1 MMRHLADMQGEVLD
15 RMPRLEAV
23 EVAFEEAVGAVLA
36 ENVIAPESLPG
47 FENAAMDGFAVV
59 ASDVDRP
66 SVELEV
72 VDDVAAGSLPTATVM
87 SGTTARIMTGAPI
100 PPGADAIVPV
110 EVTEMTSEGRVRI
123 LEPAT
128 VGDHVRPVGGSVRV
142 GSLVFEAGLR
152 LRPPHVSVL
161 ASMGALPVVR
171 RRPIVAMMSTGDEL
185 VPPSTKTLERGA
197 IRDSNRT
204 LLRGLL
210 TELGS
215 EVRDYGIV
223 GDTPDSFEA
232 ALGEATDVADVV
244 VTSGGVSMGAYDV
257 VKLTLR
263 ERGTVDFLKIA
274 MQPGKPLGFGTVD
287 ETPFFG
293 LPGNPVSVFVSFEQF
308 MRPALLAMM
317 GAELLFRDRVPGILD
332 DGITTNPGKDVFVRV
347 TTDRDGDGRWHARS
361 SGGQSSNVLSALA
374 FADALA
380 VVPVG
385 VGRVEPGSTVDLE
398 MIHWPE
404 TRTREEALGDR

>member
-1 MMRHLADMQGEVLD
+1 MMRHLADMQAEVLD
-15 RMPRLEAV
+15 RIPRLGAI

-36 ENVIAPESLPG
+36 EDVIAPENLPG

-59 ASDVDRP
+59 ASDLDQP
-66 SVELEV
+66 SVELDV
-72 VDDVAAGSLPTATVM
+72 IDDVAAGSLPAAKIE
-87 SGTTARIMTGAPI
+87 SGTAARIMTGAPI
-100 PPGADAIVPV
+100 PPGADAVVPV
-110 EVTEMTSEGRVRI
+110 EATSMTSEGRVRV

-128 VGDHVRPVGGSVRV
+128 VGDHVRPVGGSVRA

-161 ASMGALPVVR
+161 ASMGVLPLVR
-171 RRPIVAMMSTGDEL
+171 RRPIVAVMSTGDEL
-185 VPPSTKTLERGA
+185 VPPSTQVLEPGA

-210 TELGS
+210 TELGV

-223 GDTPDSFEA
+223 GDTSGSFEA
-232 ALGEATDVADVV
+232 ALGDATDGADVV

-263 ERGTVDFLKIA
+263 ELGTVDFLRIA

-308 MRPALLAMM
+308 VRPALLRMM
-317 GAELLFRDRVPGILD
+317 GAEHLFRDRVPGILD
-332 DGITTNPGKDVFVRV
+332 DGITTNPEKDVFVRV
-347 TTDRDGDGRWHARS
+347 TTDRDAGGRWHARV

-385 VGRVEPGSTVDLE
+385 VGRVEPGGTVDLE

-404 TRTREEALGDR
+404 SRTREEALGDR

>member
-1 MMRHLADMQGEVLD
+1 MQAEILESV
-15 RMPRLEAV
+15 PRLDAI
-23 EVAFEEAVGAVLA
+23 EVGLEDAVGSVLA
-36 ENVIAPESLPG
+36 EDVVAPEDLPG

-66 SVELEV
+66 PIELDV
-72 VDDVAAGSLPTATVM
+72 IDDVAAGSVSSATVKA
-87 SGTTARIMTGAPI
+87 GTAARIMTGAPI
-100 PPGADAIVPV
+100 PSGANAVVPV
-110 EVTEMTSEGRVRI
+110 EVTEVTSEGRVRI

-128 VGDHVRPVGGSVRV
+128 VGDHVRPVGGSVRA
-142 GSLVFEAGLR
+142 GSLVFESGLR

-161 ASMGALPVVR
+161 ASMGASPVVR
-171 RRPIVAMMSTGDEL
+171 RRPVVAMMSTGDEL
-185 VPPSTKTLERGA
+185 VPPSTRTLEPGA

-210 TELGS
+210 TDLGL

-223 GDTPDSFEA
+223 GDSPGSFEA
-232 ALGEATDVADVV
+232 ALDDATKGADVV

-263 ERGTVDFLKIA
+263 DRGTVDFLKIA

-287 ETPFFG
+287 GIPFFG
-293 LPGNPVSVFVSFEQF
+293 LPGNPVSVFVSFEQLV
-308 MRPALLAMM
+308 RPALLAMM
-317 GAELLFRDRVPGILD
+317 GADRLFRDRVPGSLG
-332 DGITTNPGKDVFVRV
+332 DGINTNPEKDVFVRV
-347 TTDRDGDGRWHARS
+347 TTGRDRDGRWHARS

-385 VGRVEPGSTVDLE
+385 VGRVEPGGTVELE

-404 TRTREEALGDR
+404 ARSREEALGDR

>member
-1 MMRHLADMQGEVLD
+1 MMRSLADMQAEVLD
-15 RMPRLEAV
+15 RMPRLKAV
-23 EVAFEEAVGAVLA
+23 EVALEDAVGSVLA
-36 ENVIAPESLPG
+36 EDVISPEDLPG

-59 ASDVDRP
+59 ASDVGRP
-66 SVELEV
+66 SVELDV
-72 VDDVAAGSLPTATVM
+72 IDDVAAGSVPLATVS
-87 SGTTARIMTGAPI
+87 SGTAVRIMTGAPI

-110 EVTEMTSEGRVRI
+110 EATDMTSDGRVRI

-128 VGDHVRPVGGSVRV
+128 AGDHVRPVGGSVRA

-161 ASMGALPVVR
+161 ASMGALPIVR
-171 RRPIVAMMSTGDEL
+171 RRPIVAVMSTGDEL
-185 VPPSTKTLERGA
+185 VPASTRRLEPGA

-210 TELGS
+210 NDLGV

-223 GDTPDSFEA
+223 GDTPGSFDA
-232 ALGEATDVADVV
+232 ALGDATDGTDVV

-263 ERGTVDFLKIA
+263 EQGTVDFLKIA

-287 ETPFFG
+287 DIPFFG

-308 MRPALLAMM
+308 VRPALLAMM
-317 GAELLFRDRVPGILD
+317 GAELLFRDRVPGVMD
-332 DGITTNPGKDVFVRV
+332 DGITTNPEKDVFVRV
-347 TTDRDGDGRWHARS
+347 TTDRDSEGRWHARS

-385 VGRVEPGSTVDLE
+385 VGRVEMGGTVDLE

-404 TRTREEALGDR
+404 TRTREEVLGDR

>member
-1 MMRHLADMQGEVLD
+1 MQAEVLESV
-15 RMPRLEAV
+15 PRLDAI
-23 EVAFEEAVGAVLA
+23 EVGLEDAVGSVLA
-36 ENVIAPESLPG
+36 EDVVAPEDLPG

-66 SVELEV
+66 SIELDV
-72 VDDVAAGSLPTATVM
+72 IDDVAAGSVSSATVTA
-87 SGTTARIMTGAPI
+87 GTAARIMTGAPI
-100 PPGADAIVPV
+100 PPGANAVVPV
-110 EVTEMTSEGRVRI
+110 EVTEVISEGRVRI

-128 VGDHVRPVGGSVRV
+128 VGDHVRPVGGSVRA
-142 GSLVFEAGLR
+142 GSLVFESGLR

-161 ASMGALPVVR
+161 ASMGARPVVR
-171 RRPIVAMMSTGDEL
+171 RRPVVAMMSTGDEL
-185 VPPSTKTLERGA
+185 VPPSTRTLEPGA

-210 TELGS
+210 TDLGL

-223 GDTPDSFEA
+223 GDSPGSFEA
-232 ALGEATDVADVV
+232 ALDDATKGADVV

-263 ERGTVDFLKIA
+263 DRGSVDFLKIA

-287 ETPFFG
+287 GIPFFG
-293 LPGNPVSVFVSFEQF
+293 LPGNPVSVFVSFEQL

-317 GAELLFRDRVPGILD
+317 GADRLFRDRVPGSLG
-332 DGITTNPGKDVFVRV
+332 DGINTNPEKDVFVRV
-347 TTDRDGDGRWHARS
+347 TTGRDSDGRWHARS

-374 FADALA
+374 FADALD

-385 VGRVEPGSTVDLE
+385 VGRVEPGGTVELE

-404 TRTREEALGDR
+404 ARSREEALGDR

>member
-1 MMRHLADMQGEVLD
+1 MRRLADMQAEVLD
-15 RMPRLEAV
+15 RMPRMEVVEASLDD
-23 EVAFEEAVGAVLA
+23 ALGSVLA
-36 ENVIAPESLPG
+36 EDVVAPENLPG
-47 FENAAMDGFAVV
+47 FKNAAMDGFAVV
-59 ASDVDRP
+59 ASDLNRP
-66 SVELEV
+66 SIELDI
-72 VDDVAAGSLPTATVM
+72 VDDVAAGSLPSATVT
-87 SGTTARIMTGAPI
+87 SGTAARIMTGAPI
-100 PPGADAIVPV
+100 PPGADAVVPV
-110 EVTEMTSEGRVRI
+110 EATEMISDRRVRI
-123 LEPAT
+123 LESAT
-128 VGDHVRPVGGSVRV
+128 SGDHVRPVGGSVRV

-161 ASMGALPVVR
+161 ASMGALPAVR

-185 VPPSTKTLERGA
+185 VPPSTKTLEPGA

-210 TELGS
+210 TDLGI
-215 EVRDYGIV
+215 EVRDYGII
-223 GDTPDSFEA
+223 GDTPGSFEK
-232 ALGEATDVADVV
+232 ALADATKGADVV

-257 VKLTLR
+257 VKITLR

-287 ETPFFG
+287 DVPFFG

-308 MRPALLAMM
+308 MRPALLAAM
-317 GAELLFRDRVPGILD
+317 GAERVFRDRVPGVLD
-332 DGITTNPGKDVFVRV
+332 DGITTNPEKDVFVRV
-347 TTDRDGDGRWHARS
+347 ATTRGADGRWHARS

-380 VVPVG
+380 VIPVG
-385 VGRVEPGSTVDLE
+385 VGRVEPGGTVDLE

-404 TRTREEALGDR
+404 ARTREEALGDR

>member
-1 MMRHLADMQGEVLD
+1 MMRHLADMQSEVLD

-36 ENVIAPESLPG
+36 EDVIAPESLPG

-66 SVELEV
+66 SVELDV
-72 VDDVAAGSLPTATVM
+72 IDDVAAGALPAATVT
-87 SGTTARIMTGAPI
+87 SGTAARIMTGAPI

-110 EVTEMTSEGRVRI
+110 EVTDITSEGRVRI

-161 ASMGALPVVR
+161 ASMGALPVAR

-185 VPPSTKTLERGA
+185 VPPSTQTLEPGA

-210 TELGS
+210 TELGA

-232 ALGEATDVADVV
+232 ALSNATEVADVV

-274 MQPGKPLGFGTVD
+274 MQPGKPFGFGTVD

-317 GAELLFRDRVPGILD
+317 GAEFLFRDRVPGILD

-347 TTDRDGDGRWHARS
+347 TTNRDGDGQWHARS

-374 FADALA
+374 FAGALA

-385 VGRVEPGSTVDLE
+385 VGRVEPGGTVGLE

>member
-1 MMRHLADMQGEVLD
+1 
-15 RMPRLEAV
+15 
-23 EVAFEEAVGAVLA
+23 
-36 ENVIAPESLPG
+36 
-47 FENAAMDGFAVV
+47 
-59 ASDVDRP
+59 
-66 SVELEV
+66 
-72 VDDVAAGSLPTATVM
+72 
-87 SGTTARIMTGAPI
+87 MTGAPI

-110 EVTEMTSEGRVRI
+110 EVTDITSEGRVRI

-128 VGDHVRPVGGSVRV
+128 VGDHVRPVGGSVRA

-185 VPPSTKTLERGA
+185 VPPSTQTLERGA
-197 IRDSNRT
+197 VRDSNRT

-210 TELGS
+210 TELGAD
-215 EVRDYGIV
+215 VRDYGIV

-232 ALGEATDVADVV
+232 ALGDATDVADVV

-263 ERGTVDFLKIA
+263 DRGSVDFLRIA

-287 ETPFFG
+287 EIPFFG

-317 GAELLFRDRVPGILD
+317 GAEFLFRDRVPGILD

-347 TTDRDGDGRWHARS
+347 TTNHDGDGQWHARS

-374 FADALA
+374 FAGALA

-385 VGRVEPGSTVDLE
+385 VGRVEPGGTVGLE

>member
-1 MMRHLADMQGEVLD
+1 MRHLADMQGEVLD

-36 ENVIAPESLPG
+36 EDVIAPESLPG

-66 SVELEV
+66 SVELDV
-72 VDDVAAGSLPTATVM
+72 IDDVAAGSLPTATVT
-87 SGTTARIMTGAPI
+87 SGTAARIMTGAPI

-110 EVTEMTSEGRVRI
+110 EVTDMTSEGRVRI
-123 LEPAT
+123 LEPST

-152 LRPPHVSVL
+152 LRPPHVSVM

-185 VPPSTKTLERGA
+185 VPPSTQTLEPGA
-197 IRDSNRT
+197 VRDSNRT

-210 TELGS
+210 TELGA

-223 GDTPDSFEA
+223 GDTPDSFKA
-232 ALGEATDVADVV
+232 ALGDATDVADVV

-332 DGITTNPGKDVFVRV
+332 DGITTNSGKDVFVRV
-347 TTDRDGDGRWHARS
+347 TTNRDGDGRWHARS

-385 VGRVEPGSTVDLE
+385 VGRVEPGGTVDLE

>member
-1 MMRHLADMQGEVLD
+1 MMRRLADMQTEVLD
-15 RMPRLEAV
+15 RMPLLAAV
-23 EVAFEEAVGAVLA
+23 ETSLEGAVGSVLA
-36 ENVIAPESLPG
+36 EDVISPENLPG

-59 ASDVDRP
+59 ASDVRRP
-66 SVELEV
+66 PVDLDII
-72 VDDVAAGSLPTATVM
+72 DDVAAGSLPSATVTP
-87 SGTTARIMTGAPI
+87 GTVARIMTGAPI

-110 EVTEMTSEGRVRI
+110 EATDVTSEGRVRI

-128 VGDHVRPVGGSVRV
+128 VGDHVRPVGGSVRA

-152 LRPPHVSVL
+152 LRPPHVSVM

-171 RRPIVAMMSTGDEL
+171 RQPIVAVMSTGDEL
-185 VPPSTKTLERGA
+185 VPPSTKTLEPGA

-210 TELGS
+210 TELGV

-223 GDTPDSFEA
+223 GDTPGSFESALDDA
-232 ALGEATDVADVV
+232 ADGADVV

-257 VKLTLR
+257 VKLALR
-263 ERGTVDFLKIA
+263 ERGTVDFMKIA
-274 MQPGKPLGFGTVD
+274 MQPGKPLGFGTVAD
-287 ETPFFG
+287 VPFFG

-308 MRPALLAMM
+308 VRPAILAMM
-317 GAELLFRDRVPGILD
+317 GAEFLFRDRVPGILD
-332 DGITTNPGKDVFVRV
+332 DGITTNPEKDVFVRV
-347 TTDRDGDGRWHARS
+347 TADRDREGRWHARS

-374 FADALA
+374 FAGALA
-380 VVPVG
+380 VVPLG
-385 VGRVEPGSTVDLE
+385 VGRVEPGGTVDLE

-404 TRTREEALGDR
+404 TRTREEVLGDR

>member
-1 MMRHLADMQGEVLD
+1 MMRRLADMQTEVLD
-15 RMPRLEAV
+15 RMPLLAAV
-23 EVAFEEAVGAVLA
+23 ETSLEGAVGSVLA
-36 ENVIAPESLPG
+36 EDVISPENLPG

-59 ASDVDRP
+59 ASDVRRP
-66 SVELEV
+66 PVDLDII
-72 VDDVAAGSLPTATVM
+72 DDVAAGSLPSATVTP
-87 SGTTARIMTGAPI
+87 GTVARIMTGAPI

-110 EVTEMTSEGRVRI
+110 EATDVTSEGRVRI

-128 VGDHVRPVGGSVRV
+128 VGDHVRPVGGSVRA

-152 LRPPHVSVL
+152 LRPPHVSVM

-171 RRPIVAMMSTGDEL
+171 RQPIVAVMSTGDEL
-185 VPPSTKTLERGA
+185 VPPSTKTLEPGA

-210 TELGS
+210 TELGV

-223 GDTPDSFEA
+223 GDTPGSFES
-232 ALGEATDVADVV
+232 ALGDAADGADVV

-257 VKLTLR
+257 VKLALR
-263 ERGTVDFLKIA
+263 ERGTVDFVKIA
-274 MQPGKPLGFGTVD
+274 MQPGKPLGFGTVAD
-287 ETPFFG
+287 VPFFG

-308 MRPALLAMM
+308 VRPAILAMM
-317 GAELLFRDRVPGILD
+317 GAEFLFRDRVPGILD
-332 DGITTNPGKDVFVRV
+332 DGITTNPEKDVFVRV
-347 TTDRDGDGRWHARS
+347 TADRDREGRWHARS

-374 FADALA
+374 FAGALA
-380 VVPVG
+380 VVPLG
-385 VGRVEPGSTVDLE
+385 VGRVEPGGTVDLE

-404 TRTREEALGDR
+404 TRTREEVLGDR

>member
-1 MMRHLADMQGEVLD
+1 MMRPLADMQAEVLD
-15 RMPRLEAV
+15 RMPLLAAV
-23 EVAFEEAVGAVLA
+23 EIALEDAVGSVLA
-36 ENVIAPESLPG
+36 DDVISPENLPG

-66 SVELEV
+66 SVELNI
-72 VDDVAAGSLPTATVM
+72 VDDVAAGSVPTATVTP
-87 SGTTARIMTGAPI
+87 GTAARIMTGAPI

-110 EVTEMTSEGRVRI
+110 EATGMTSEGRVRI
-123 LEPAT
+123 LQRAT

-142 GSLVFEAGLR
+142 GSLVFEVGLR
-152 LRPPHVSVL
+152 LRPPHVSVM

-171 RRPIVAMMSTGDEL
+171 RRPIVAVMSTGDEL
-185 VPPSTKTLERGA
+185 VPPSTKTLEPGA

-204 LLRGLL
+204 LLQGLL
-210 TELGS
+210 TELGV

-223 GDTPDSFEA
+223 GDTPGSFEK
-232 ALGEATDVADVV
+232 ALGHATDGADVV

-257 VKLTLR
+257 VKLALR
-263 ERGTVDFLKIA
+263 ERGTVDFLRIA
-274 MQPGKPLGFGTVD
+274 MQPGKPLGFGTVED
-287 ETPFFG
+287 VPFFG

-308 MRPALLAMM
+308 VRPALLAMM
-317 GAELLFRDRVPGILD
+317 GADLLYRDRVPAILD
-332 DGITTNPGKDVFVRV
+332 DGITTNPEKDVFVRV
-347 TTDRDGDGRWHARS
+347 TTDRDNDGRWHARS

-385 VGRVEPGSTVDLE
+385 VGQVDPGGTVDLE

-404 TRTREEALGDR
+404 ARTREEALGDR